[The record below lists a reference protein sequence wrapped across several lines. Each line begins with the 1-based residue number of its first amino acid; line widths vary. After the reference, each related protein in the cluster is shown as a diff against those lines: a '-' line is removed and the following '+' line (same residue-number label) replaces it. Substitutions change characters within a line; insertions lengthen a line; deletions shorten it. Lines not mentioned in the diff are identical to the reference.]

1 MCIRDRLYFY
11 PTAAGCSIGLLF
23 SLLLTYFNDMRLDVF
38 EIRMLFV
45 LLLLMVFIATIMYI
59 MYRISLKKAEDIAE
73 I

>member
-1 MCIRDRLYFY
+1 
-11 PTAAGCSIGLLF
+11 
-23 SLLLTYFNDMRLDVF
+23 MRLDVF

-59 MYRISLKKAEDIAE
+59 MYRISLKKGEIIAE